1 MDGSVNRGQ
10 KREAELDVE
19 DPGGHFT
26 QRASH
31 QKGLNRKADT
41 SRDFPLAAAW
51 MDLRDVRL
59 KADKHLGDTVQA
71 RPEGK
76 PLKGV
81 GGGQNGP
88 EEGPLGKAGRTSRLT
103 AAQHGGENSRVK
115 ESRLCHQI
123 KSVKL
128 HVVSGTW
135 QTL

>member
-10 KREAELDVE
+10 KREAELDAE

-76 PLKGV
+76 PPEGSQRWSEWTRGRSVRQSRSDFPTDSRTAWRGEQQGKGV
-81 GGGQNGP
+81 
-88 EEGPLGKAGRTSRLT
+88 K
-103 AAQHGGENSRVK
+103 
-115 ESRLCHQI
+115 
-123 KSVKL
+123 
-128 HVVSGTW
+128 
-135 QTL
+135 TLSSD